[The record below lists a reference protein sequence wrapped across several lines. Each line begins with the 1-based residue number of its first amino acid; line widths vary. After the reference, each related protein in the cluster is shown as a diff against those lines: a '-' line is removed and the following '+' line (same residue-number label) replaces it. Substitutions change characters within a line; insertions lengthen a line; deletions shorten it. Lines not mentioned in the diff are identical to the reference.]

1 MKLTPE
7 EYLLILHRRN
17 ELDLTLD
24 EKQFIEEKRLQ
35 EHTEW
40 STYLHYLKK
49 ITFKKNDVTAFPD
62 VAQKV
67 LDAGILLK
75 TKEID
80 IDKFQEMTYGFAT
93 EQYPEIKYII
103 NSIISVYRYP
113 VLEPPVADI
122 PPL

>member
-7 EYLLILHRRN
+7 EYLKILHRRN
-17 ELDLTLD
+17 EIELSAD
-24 EKQFIEEKRLQ
+24 EIQFIKDERMA
-35 EHTEW
+35 EHSEW